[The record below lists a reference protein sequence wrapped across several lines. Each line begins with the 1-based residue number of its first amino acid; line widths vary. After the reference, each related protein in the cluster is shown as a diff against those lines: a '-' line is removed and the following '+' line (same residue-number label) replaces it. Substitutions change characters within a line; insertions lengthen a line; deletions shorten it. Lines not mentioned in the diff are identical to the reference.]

1 MTHLADLSLRDVS
14 NGFRTKRFSASEL
27 LEQCL
32 QRMSSSSNRRSAF
45 LQVLNESA
53 RKAAQ
58 QTDTRIKNESLLG
71 PLDGVPIAIKDNIGI
86 KGYPTTVGFQFWRD
100 SITEED
106 AQVITLLQTAG
117 AVLVGKTNLDEAA
130 LGATTD
136 NAFFGCTYNPYGKHM
151 TPGGS
156 SGGSSAAVAGRL
168 CVGALGTDTM
178 GSIRIPA
185 SYCGVVGLKPT
196 YGRISTRGIFPLSRH
211 LDHVGPFGRT
221 VEDVQIMLS
230 MLEGF
235 DPRHPDSRRNPNTSV
250 EPFNV
255 KGLRLGTIENFR
267 QTEWHPDVSASFEAS
282 LKRMNDFG
290 CSVKPLEIP
299 DYEPA
304 STRIACLKLVEAEA
318 ASTFSNELLTRS
330 NQIPNKIRKLLNYGA
345 RIESKQLKQL
355 KSRLLDLSN
364 RANALFDQVDALI
377 SPTTPQPAFP
387 FETKVPINQADITVL
402 ANIANWPAISVP
414 MGFDGIGMP
423 LGIQFMA
430 PAWRDATIIE
440 LARSFEFS
448 RGPLPGPADYPSSI

>member
-1 MTHLADLSLRDVS
+1 
-14 NGFRTKRFSASEL
+14 
-27 LEQCL
+27 
-32 QRMSSSSNRRSAF
+32 
-45 LQVLNESA
+45 
-53 RKAAQ
+53 
-58 QTDTRIKNESLLG
+58 
-71 PLDGVPIAIKDNIGI
+71 
-86 KGYPTTVGFQFWRD
+86 
-100 SITEED
+100 
-106 AQVITLLQTAG
+106 
-117 AVLVGKTNLDEAA
+117 
-130 LGATTD
+130 
-136 NAFFGCTYNPYGKHM
+136 
-151 TPGGS
+151 
-156 SGGSSAAVAGRL
+156 
-168 CVGALGTDTM
+168 
-178 GSIRIPA
+178 
-185 SYCGVVGLKPT
+185 
-196 YGRISTRGIFPLSRH
+196 
-211 LDHVGPFGRT
+211 
-221 VEDVQIMLS
+221 
-230 MLEGF
+230 
-235 DPRHPDSRRNPNTSV
+235 
-250 EPFNV
+250 
-255 KGLRLGTIENFR
+255 
-267 QTEWHPDVSASFEAS
+267 
-282 LKRMNDFG
+282 MNDFG